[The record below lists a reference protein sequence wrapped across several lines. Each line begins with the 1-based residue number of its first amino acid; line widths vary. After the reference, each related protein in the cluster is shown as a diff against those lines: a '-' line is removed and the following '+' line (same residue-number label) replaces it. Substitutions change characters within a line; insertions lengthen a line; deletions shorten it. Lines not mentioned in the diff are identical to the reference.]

1 MVFTF
6 QIILPKAA
14 MPPYCKVI
22 NFTPTSLS
30 WLQEMILGDKT
41 SLDNTTH
48 QWKVVT
54 KNYKADMVLK
64 ILQHKA
70 SMVDTEDFTDTEA
83 IVFYCD
89 TSKDTLENVETVW
102 LKIKESSPAVCLLVV
117 ETATD
122 DVKDKKEASRTQILD
137 WCLSNQFE
145 LVECNEE
152 NDDESDSEEQFD
164 EKAGRQRILQALKAH
179 TWSNLEL
186 IEDSEDKDEQ
196 ADEDQRSSLLMEAK
210 EVNNILLVH
219 DLVTT

>member
-1 MVFTF
+1 
-6 QIILPKAA
+6 

-54 KNYKADMVLK
+54 KYYKAEVVLK

-70 SMVDTEDFTDTEA
+70 VMEDTEDFTDTEA

-122 DVKDKKEASRTQILD
+122 DVKDKREASRTQILD

-152 NDDESDSEEQFD
+152 NDDESDAEEQFD

-210 EVNNILLVH
+210 EVNYILLVH
-219 DLVTT
+219 DLINV